1 MVDEINS
8 NQDNS
13 PKTVDIKPLTKWK
26 RFLVYLSDLFI
37 NLIFAFILFN
47 AACAPIGKAITGYDK
62 KNEEY
67 ISCTEKANSVLYEN
81 KLVFIA
87 PLLNKDYLNDNIAYT
102 YDCFLSYYV
111 LDTESSLLEDSNP
124 QYGHKQENEII
135 YHFYKDIRNDEAEYA
150 RLFNLYNQKN
160 NYFSQS
166 GGVFVL
172 KDEIKNELKPFFD
185 PKDEMSKSGD
195 EIYKNIKN
203 NIYTSLISEVFE
215 NINQNDLTFNSLSY
229 LELTKNAA
237 KIEQYHRNLLI
248 FTGSIAYLLS
258 SIICYI
264 IVPLVSPTRKTLSMM
279 FMRVEKINI
288 NRLYVARRWE
298 AAIGSLYSI
307 ISNAIFMMFIPIT
320 LVPIN
325 YLFSMSFLLIFSLAG
340 LTFSLVS
347 LFVMIFNA
355 YNRTLSDVL
364 SYSVIITTEDLDAI
378 YASRGYDI

>member
-1 MVDEINS
+1 MIDEINEVS
-8 NQDNS
+8 DNS

-47 AACAPIGKAITGYDK
+47 AACAPIGKAVTGYDK

-111 LDTESSLLEDSNP
+111 LETESSLLEDSNP

-135 YHFYKDIRNDEAEYA
+135 YHFYKDIRNDEVEYT

-160 NYFSQS
+160 YYFVQS
-166 GGVFVL
+166 GSVFVL

-185 PKDEMSKSGD
+185 PKDEMSKNGD

-248 FTGSIAYLLS
+248 FTSSIAYLLS

-264 IVPLVSPTRKTLSMM
+264 IVPLISPTRKTLSMM

-298 AAIGSLYSI
+298 AVIGSLYSI

-325 YLFSMSFLLIFSLAG
+325 YLFSMTFLLIF
-340 LTFSLVS
+340 TFL
-347 LFVMIFNA
+347 
-355 YNRTLSDVL
+355 
-364 SYSVIITTEDLDAI
+364 
-378 YASRGYDI
+378 

>member
-1 MVDEINS
+1 MIDEINEVS
-8 NQDNS
+8 DNS

-111 LDTESSLLEDSNP
+111 LETESSLLADNNP

-135 YHFYKDIRNDEAEYA
+135 YHFYKDIRNDETEYT

-160 NYFSQS
+160 NYFIQS
-166 GGVFVL
+166 GSVFVL

-185 PKDEMSKSGD
+185 PKDEMSKNGD

-248 FTGSIAYLLS
+248 FTSSIAYLLS

-288 NRLYVARRWE
+288 NRLYVARKWE
-298 AAIGSLYSI
+298 AVIGSLYSI

-340 LTFSLVS
+340 LVFSLVS
-347 LFVMIFNA
+347 LFIMIFNA
-355 YNRTLSDVL
+355 YNRTLSDAL
-364 SYSVIITTEDLDAI
+364 SYSVMITTEDLDAI